1 MIKVRFL
8 GENYT
13 FPEEVAQYVLY
24 CNKFEQI
31 NDRLMDE
38 LLKTMK
44 KTPMGKGDSAYTD
57 MREKYEGYMQ
67 EEGRK
72 VITMLAQIG
81 AYDVTESDVIYNNR
95 GYKYYIDV
103 KTKMNEGSA
112 KILYDSIDSW
122 MDEESSIS
130 ASAASNIRGSG
141 YGLISNNF
149 LAHATFAAM
158 EYNTLKRQAKKADK
172 EYSRAIDELNKRNHS
187 ETDRRYLEFYVSEI
201 YPAIEK
207 AFNMFTAELLTI
219 YIEKL
224 EELNKYDSSK
234 IFKYDLTRAVE
245 LLKNL
250 ELVPDKKLVIKEA
263 FETCPYNADVYEAV
277 IDCGLFDV
285 ESLITAKKFH
295 QEKILENKI
304 ENLAKLSLDDK
315 AVVEEYI
322 IVLANY
328 WEGIKK
334 YTYSPY

>member
-141 YGLISNNF
+141 YGLISNSF

-172 EYSRAIDELNKRNHS
+172 EYSRAIDELNKRNH
-187 ETDRRYLEFYVSEI
+187 
-201 YPAIEK
+201 
-207 AFNMFTAELLTI
+207 
-219 YIEKL
+219 
-224 EELNKYDSSK
+224 
-234 IFKYDLTRAVE
+234 
-245 LLKNL
+245 
-250 ELVPDKKLVIKEA
+250 KES
-263 FETCPYNADVYEAV
+263 FGN
-277 IDCGLFDV
+277 G
-285 ESLITAKKFH
+285 
-295 QEKILENKI
+295 
-304 ENLAKLSLDDK
+304 
-315 AVVEEYI
+315 
-322 IVLANY
+322 
-328 WEGIKK
+328 
-334 YTYSPY
+334 